1 MSKECK
7 ISHYS
12 SPDPQRP
19 LPHQLHTQVKN
30 ISGRLMVGLRYW
42 NETSET
48 GGSSWMFESLGEGQR
63 TINKKDSRIFW
74 VVLYATPPLWV
85 LLGII
90 AFLKLNI
97 DYLLLVVMAVV
108 LAGAN
113 LVGYW
118 KCSRAQQEAMKGMTR
133 NLFTSGLRA
142 YFTGS

>member
-1 MSKECK
+1 
-7 ISHYS
+7 
-12 SPDPQRP
+12 
-19 LPHQLHTQVKN
+19 
-30 ISGRLMVGLRYW
+30 MVGLRYW

-63 TINKKDSRIFW
+63 TINKKDSRVFW